1 MANPKLEAEKRKT
14 LGRKVKKLRKEGVLP
29 ANLYGKK
36 IKSQSLQVTLKDFQ
50 KIYQETGETGLLDLK
65 IDSETRPVL
74 IHNVQLHPVS
84 GEPLHADFRQVS
96 LTEKTVAT
104 VPIEISGESPAVE
117 QGIGVLI
124 QPISEIEVEALPQDL
139 PEHLVVD
146 ISKLAQVDDQV
157 TVSDIQIDKKKVEI
171 KAEPSEIVVK
181 VGPLEKE
188 EVVAPPPVEE
198 AVPAEGEVPAEEVP
212 PEEAVPEGAP
222 PVEEE
227 AKKPVEEEK
236 PGKPKEQAKEE
247 KK

>member
-1 MANPKLEAEKRKT
+1 MANPKLEASKRKT
-14 LGRKVKKLRKEGVLP
+14 LGRKVKKLRREGILP

-36 IKSQSLQVTLKDFQ
+36 IKSQSLQISLKDFQ

-104 VPIEISGESPAVE
+104 VPIEISGESPAIE

-139 PEHLVVD
+139 PEHLLVD

-157 TVSDIQIDKKKVEI
+157 AVSDIQIDRKKIEI
-171 KAEPSEIVVK
+171 KADLGAIVAK
-181 VGPLEKE
+181 IGRLEKE
-188 EVVAPPPVEE
+188 EVAPPPPVEE
-198 AVPAEGEVPAEEVP
+198 AVPAEGEVPAEEAAP
-212 PEEAVPEGAP
+212 APEGA

-227 AKKPVEEEK
+227 AKKPPEEEK
-236 PGKPKEQAKEE
+236 PGKPEGKPKEE

>member
-1 MANPKLEAEKRKT
+1 MANPKLIAEKRKT
-14 LGRKVKKLRKEGVLP
+14 LGRKVKKLRREGILP

-36 IKSQSLQVTLKDFQ
+36 IKSQSLQISLKDFQ

-65 IDSETRPVL
+65 VDSETRPVL
-74 IHNVQLHPVS
+74 IHNVQLHPVT

-146 ISKLAQVDDQV
+146 ISKLAQVNDQV

-171 KAEPSEIVVK
+171 KAELSEIVVK

-188 EVVAPPPVEE
+188 EVVAPPP
-198 AVPAEGEVPAEEVP
+198 AEEVPAEEVP
-212 PEEAVPEGAP
+212 AEEAAP
-222 PVEEE
+222 PTEEG
-227 AKKPVEEEK
+227 KPVKEKPTSSAGRPTEEK
-236 PGKPKEQAKEE
+236 VE
-247 KK
+247 KKEKGK